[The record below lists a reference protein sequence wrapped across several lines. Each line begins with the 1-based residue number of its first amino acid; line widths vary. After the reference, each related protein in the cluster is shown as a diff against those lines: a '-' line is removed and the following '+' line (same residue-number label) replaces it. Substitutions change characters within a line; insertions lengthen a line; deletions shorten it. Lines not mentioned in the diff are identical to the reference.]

1 MEDYILEIKFDILD
15 IQKADPETIK
25 EVNSKFG
32 NSLPE
37 PLLSKV
43 SEELHLGENL
53 IDLYRVYNGLR
64 IDWITDDER
73 RVGGRM
79 HFLSMEEVI
88 KSWEGYLYEDEEV
101 AADADIR
108 FFHPFDLISEE
119 AQCGIIIDPNSD
131 IKSIFYN
138 YSGEME
144 IYSLDIDFKSY
155 LEMALEAKVFYYWP
169 LVLLDI
175 KNDEEGEVTK
185 KFKEEMPNIFK
196 DFNFNQFVDKYNS
209 LRISNN

>member
-1 MEDYILEIKFDILD
+1 MKDYIYGIEFGIEDVKDDNPQIIQELNVQYNNETEQSILY
-15 IQKADPETIK
+15 
-25 EVNSKFG
+25 
-32 NSLPE
+32 
-37 PLLSKV
+37 KV
-43 SEELHLGENL
+43 SEELNLDENF
-53 IDLYRVYNGLR
+53 IDLYRAYNGLK
-64 IDWITDDER
+64 IDWATDDER
-73 RVGGRM
+73 KTGGRM

-88 KSWEGYLYEDEEV
+88 KSWEGYLYEDDEV
-101 AADADIR
+101 AEDADIR

-144 IYSLDIDFKSY
+144 IYSLDLDFKGY

-169 LVLLDI
+169 KVLLDI
-175 KNDEEGEVTK
+175 KNNEESEETK
-185 KFKEEMPNIFK
+185 KFKEEMPKIFK